1 MASDGGSPRPWAALL
16 KEVSRSFHLTLR
28 VLPRSV
34 RRPIGLAYLL
44 ARATDTV
51 ADAASLPVDLRRRT
65 LESLRAR
72 ILDATATP
80 PGLEPFQG
88 EVPEITAGERRLMN
102 RLTEALEALDRT
114 QAFDKACIRSVLETI
129 TGGQILDLDR
139 FGETRP
145 GQGVVALPDA
155 AALDDYTYRV
165 AGCVG
170 EFWTRVCRARLF
182 PTARMDEDEWLTDG
196 IRFGKGLQLINILRD
211 LPRDLEAGRCYLPQ
225 DELAR
230 AGLEPADLRDPS
242 VEPRLRPIHDAWRRR
257 AESHLEAGVADA
269 LGQRAG
275 DPDLPRNQHHARV
288 GAPPQ
293 DGLVI
298 AEPGEDAVTVGLEQ
312 SWYGQVR
319 TRCEQTVRFP
329 QCPFRWREGIAGAQ
343 PGDQDVDTVQG
354 ATMPREP
361 DRLRMIRDPC

>member
-1 MASDGGSPRPWAALL
+1 MADGAGTRLANRPRLWLPFRTMASDGGSPRPWAALL

-72 ILDATATP
+72 ILDETALLP
-80 PGLEPFQG
+80 RLEPFQG

-114 QAFDKACIRSVLETI
+114 QAFEKACIRSVLETI

-139 FGETRP
+139 FGGTRP

-182 PTARMDEDEWLTDG
+182 PTARIDEDDWLADG

-257 AESHLEAGVADA
+257 AESHLEAGWDYVRRIPA
-269 LGQRAG
+269 GQ
-275 DPDLPRNQHHARV
+275 LRV
-288 GAPPQ
+288 RLACAWPILI
-293 DGLVI
+293 GL
-298 AEPGEDAVTVGLEQ
+298 
-312 SWYGQVR
+312 R
-319 TRCEQTVRFP
+319 TL
-329 QCPFRWREGIAGAQ
+329 
-343 PGDQDVDTVQG
+343 
-354 ATMPREP
+354 
-361 DRLRMIRDPC
+361 DRLREPGILDPARRIKVSRSEVRGILWATLWRLPFPGLWDGLFEAHRRRPGVR